1 MERLI
6 QAMVMS
12 NYIVTY
18 AGNGFL
24 VIFMI
29 PEEMLVYK

>member
-1 MERLI
+1 MERLF

-12 NYIVTY
+12 NYIVAY

-29 PEEMLVYK
+29 HEKMLVYK